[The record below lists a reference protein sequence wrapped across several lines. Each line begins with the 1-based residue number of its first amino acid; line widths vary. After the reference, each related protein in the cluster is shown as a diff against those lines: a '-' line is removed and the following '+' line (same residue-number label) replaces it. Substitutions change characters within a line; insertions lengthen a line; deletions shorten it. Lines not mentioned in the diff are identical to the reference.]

1 MSDNVNVLIEKMNQ
15 ESLKKN
21 QRGVP
26 GGPRGAQSIQGV
38 MNAAGQ
44 DDSAM
49 TIDEN
54 GNPVRGGV
62 GAGLVPG
69 NLPKKGPG
77 GAKSVAGQSMAGKSG
92 RLNASPTGRS
102 LAGNRSVAGGVG
114 GLSLAEQNIQ
124 TTDKAIVNLM
134 KEYNK
139 LKKRLE
145 MI

>member
-1 MSDNVNVLIEKMNQ
+1 MN
-15 ESLKKN
+15 S
-21 QRGVP
+21 
-26 GGPRGAQSIQGV
+26 
-38 MNAAGQ
+38 AGQ
-44 DDSAM
+44 DDAAM

-69 NLPKKGPG
+69 NLPKKGAG

-92 RLNASPTGRS
+92 RMNASPTGRS
-102 LAGNRSVAGGVG
+102 LAGNRSVAGGVSV
-114 GLSLAEQNIQ
+114 SLGEQNLQ

>member
-69 NLPKKGPG
+69 NLPKKGAG

-92 RLNASPTGRS
+92 RMNASPTGRS
-102 LAGNRSVAGGVG
+102 LAGNRSVAGGV
-114 GLSLAEQNIQ
+114 SVAEQNLQ

-145 MI
+145 MIQ

>member
-1 MSDNVNVLIEKMNQ
+1 
-15 ESLKKN
+15 
-21 QRGVP
+21 
-26 GGPRGAQSIQGV
+26 
-38 MNAAGQ
+38 
-44 DDSAM
+44 M

-92 RLNASPTGRS
+92 RMNASPTGRS
-102 LAGNRSVAGGVG
+102 LAGNRSVAGGI
-114 GLSLAEQNIQ
+114 SLAEQNLQ

-145 MI
+145 MIQ